1 MWHAPDWANNAAAY
15 LIATLICVVALI
27 AVGGGL
33 RRKGD
38 GDD

>member
-1 MWHAPDWANNAAAY
+1 MWNIPDWANHAAAY
-15 LIATLICVVALI
+15 LAATLISVIALI